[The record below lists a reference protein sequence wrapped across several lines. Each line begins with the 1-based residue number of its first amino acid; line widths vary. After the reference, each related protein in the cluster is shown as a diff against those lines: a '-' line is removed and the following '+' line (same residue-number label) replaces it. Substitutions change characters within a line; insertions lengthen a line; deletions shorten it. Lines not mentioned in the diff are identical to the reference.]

1 MADIKQDVRFV
12 ENVDFD
18 RRDAKAGLIAVV
30 SIVTILILAVFIVGV
45 YWFYTVMYERVE
57 HDQFTGVAS
66 KELIAIHE
74 REDEQLHKYGYI
86 NKEKGIVRLPVEREM
101 QLVEEEAKLG
111 KVGWNTKAYTAQ
123 SELPG
128 GAAGMTW
135 KPDGTGIAAPVPEVP
150 PTGAPATKN
159 AIAQKK

>member
-30 SIVTILILAVFIVGV
+30 SIVTILILAAFVLGV
-45 YWFYTVMYERVE
+45 SWFYTVTYEQVE
-57 HDQFTGVAS
+57 QAQFTGVAS
-66 KELIAIHE
+66 KELIAIRE

-86 NKEKGIVRLPVEREM
+86 NKERGIVRLPVERAM

-111 KVGWNTKAYTAQ
+111 KVGWNTKAYPAQ
-123 SELPG
+123 AELPG
-128 GAAGMTW
+128 GAAGMSW
-135 KPDGTGIAAPVPEVP
+135 KPDGTGTAAHIPAVP
-150 PTGAPATKN
+150 PSGAPATNN
-159 AIAQKK
+159 AIVQRQ